1 MSDRTKSGDEAEDE
15 ENILY
20 VAMTR
25 AKKYLAINF
34 SVFDLLVSSG
44 ETFDKVVHMRQKKF
58 EKANLPCLEC
68 QDNIVFEENVLG
80 LESREMNMKR
90 RVFQMIGGDA
100 QESLAKVGKVSG
112 LFCSVCASSQKFKD
126 SGILGKFSVNRF
138 MKNRIFLRFLTGNQ
152 DIRIIEKLSNFFS
165 FGFFS

>member
-1 MSDRTKSGDEAEDE
+1 MEFVEGIWLFFFKS
-15 ENILY
+15 ILDFFFNY
-20 VAMTR
+20 
-25 AKKYLAINF
+25 YILLFFLYYFCFNFLIFLQAINF

-126 SGILGKFSVNRF
+126 SGIFGKFSVNRF
-138 MKNRIFLRFLTGNQ
+138 MKNRIFLRFLTGN
-152 DIRIIEKLSNFFS
+152 
-165 FGFFS
+165 

>member
-1 MSDRTKSGDEAEDE
+1 MFL
-15 ENILY
+15 IFFIFVLIF
-20 VAMTR
+20 
-25 AKKYLAINF
+25 LQAINF

-126 SGILGKFSVNRF
+126 SGIFGKFSVNRF

-152 DIRIIEKLSNFFS
+152 DIRIIEKLSNFFLLV
-165 FGFFS
+165 FFLTFF